1 MNEREKGFCW
11 KEEVGKRENSSG
23 VRGSHINFYND
34 ALSKSTDILKYTKA
48 VIVCRRLC
56 TNIRFMDSEIIN
68 F

>member
-34 ALSKSTDILKYTKA
+34 ALCKSTDILKYTKQS
-48 VIVCRRLC
+48 LC
-56 TNIRFMDSEIIN
+56 ADGSVLIFDLWTQK
-68 F
+68 